1 MQPRSAVARQFGKA
15 IRDLRLRRTLT
26 QQQLADACGLD
37 ISYVGQIERGQRN
50 PTLGVMQGLASVL
63 GAKLSDVLRAAR
75 LSLRQSPNALERQN
89 ETRRATCQ
97 ARGMP
102 SAKLPEP
109 KPARLGRSTA
119 VVPLIVP
126 GTP

>member
-15 IRDLRLRRTLT
+15 VKELRLKKRMT

-63 GAKLSDVLRAAR
+63 GEKLSDLLRV
-75 LSLRQSPNALERQN
+75 
-89 ETRRATCQ
+89 
-97 ARGMP
+97 
-102 SAKLPEP
+102 AKL
-109 KPARLGRSTA
+109 
-119 VVPLIVP
+119 
-126 GTP
+126 

>member
-15 IRDLRLRRTLT
+15 IKELRLKEGMT

-63 GAKLSDVLRAAR
+63 GAKLSDLLR
-75 LSLRQSPNALERQN
+75 
-89 ETRRATCQ
+89 
-97 ARGMP
+97 G
-102 SAKLPEP
+102 AKL
-109 KPARLGRSTA
+109 
-119 VVPLIVP
+119 
-126 GTP
+126 

>member
-15 IRDLRLRRTLT
+15 VKELRLKKGMT

-63 GAKLSDVLRAAR
+63 RVR
-75 LSLRQSPNALERQN
+75 LSEIMLKAN
-89 ETRRATCQ
+89 
-97 ARGMP
+97 
-102 SAKLPEP
+102 
-109 KPARLGRSTA
+109 
-119 VVPLIVP
+119 I
-126 GTP
+126 